1 MTSFLVVDDSKILRQ
16 HMVDLIKHLGFSNID
31 EAINGKEALDKVQ
44 KKMPDVITLD
54 WNMPLM
60 DGLSFVKA
68 LRRLPNGKLPKV
80 IFCTSEG
87 RNAKMVTAFENGADE
102 YIVKPVE
109 LAALRERLMLLEII
123 A

>member
-16 HMVDLIKHLGFSNID
+16 HMVDLLGILGFTDIST
-31 EAINGKEALDKVQ
+31 AINGQDALDQVK

-60 DGLSFVKA
+60 DGLSFVQH
-68 LRRLPNGKLPKV
+68 LRNMPNGKTTKV

-87 RNAKMVTAFENGADE
+87 RHARIQMAFNAGADE
-102 YIVKPVE
+102 YIVKPVDVT
-109 LAALRERLMLLEII
+109 ALRECLLLLDVI

>member
-16 HMVDLIKHLGFSNID
+16 HMIELLSNLGFSDIEN
-31 EAINGKEALDKVQ
+31 AINGQDALDKIQ
-44 KKMPDVITLD
+44 KRMPDIITLD
-54 WNMPLM
+54 WNMPVM
-60 DGLSFVKA
+60 DGLSFLKA
-68 LRRLPNGKLPKV
+68 LRRLPNGKQAKV

-87 RNAKMVTAFENGADE
+87 RNTKMVAAFENGADE

-109 LAALRERLMLLEII
+109 LPALRERLMLLGVI

>member
-16 HMVDLIKHLGFSNID
+16 HIKDLLAILGFAKIE
-31 EAINGKEALDKVQ
+31 EAINGQDALEKIQ
-44 KKMPDVITLD
+44 QKMPDVITLD

-60 DGLSFVKA
+60 DGLSFVKS
-68 LRRLPNGKLPKV
+68 LRRLPNGKDVRV

-87 RNAKMVTAFENGADE
+87 RNAKMRQAFEAGADE

-109 LAALRERLMLLEII
+109 LAALKERLMLLGII
-123 A
+123 N